1 VASAKDDPFPRF
13 AGASRRVFEFST
25 LMSASICLRPECLMS
40 NGRLPLTPH
49 LRRLEAESISIIREV
64 VATFRNPVL
73 LYSVGK
79 DSSVVLHLAAKAVA
93 PGTIPF
99 PLLHIATGWDFR
111 ELLDFRDRRMA
122 ELGLNLIVHTNPDGL
137 ARGIGPITHGSHIH
151 MSVMGTE
158 GLKQALNKYGFD
170 AALGGARRDEE
181 KARAKERVFSH
192 RAPGHVW
199 EPRDQRPELWGL
211 YNTRINPEETMRV
224 FPLSN
229 WTEFDVWDYIAA
241 ERIPIPPLYFA
252 AERPILRRSGALIMR
267 DDDRMPLEPGE
278 RVENMWVRF
287 RTMGDWP
294 LTGAHES
301 RATTLPQ
308 VIEELRASHASER
321 QGRLIDSDQEA
332 SMERKKREGYF

>member
-1 VASAKDDPFPRF
+1 MKPAAAPR
-13 AGASRRVFEFST
+13 
-25 LMSASICLRPECLMS
+25 
-40 NGRLPLTPH
+40 LTPH
-49 LRRLEAESISIIREV
+49 LKRLEAEGIAIIREV
-64 VATFRNPVL
+64 AASFRNPVL
-73 LYSVGK
+73 LYSIGK
-79 DSSVVLHLAAKAVA
+79 DSSVVLHLAMKAFA
-93 PGTIPF
+93 PGRPPF

-111 ELLDFRDRRMA
+111 AMLDFRDARCA
-122 ELGLNLIVHTNPDGL
+122 ELGLNLIVHTNPDGV
-137 ARGIGPITHGSHIH
+137 ARGIGPISHGSQLH

-158 GLKQALNKYGFD
+158 ALKQALNEHGFD

-181 KARAKERVFSH
+181 KARAKERIFSH

-199 EPRDQRPELWGL
+199 EPRGQRPELWGL
-211 YNTRINPEETMRV
+211 YNTRISQGETMRV

-241 ERIPIPPLYFA
+241 EEIPVVPLYFA
-252 AERPILRRSGALIMR
+252 AERPMIRRSGALIML

-278 RVENMWVRF
+278 TPEMMWVRF

-301 RATTLPQ
+301 RAETLDQ
-308 VIEELRASHASER
+308 VIAEIRDATTSER